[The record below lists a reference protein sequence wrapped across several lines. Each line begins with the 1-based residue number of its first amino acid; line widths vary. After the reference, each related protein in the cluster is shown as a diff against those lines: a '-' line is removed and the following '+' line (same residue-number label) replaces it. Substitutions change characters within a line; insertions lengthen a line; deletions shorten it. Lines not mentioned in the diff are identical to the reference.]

1 MLHLRGLGRGLAE
14 RDLLHAHARH
24 VTRVLVPWSPIHR
37 MHIMK
42 QLWRSSRPGSVT
54 VDDVLGLGD
63 HLPRLHVGPTLILRP
78 LGHSLGCSLILTPG
92 LEGGGGIVHHLG
104 GARPLTIVL
113 LRLRHDVVRHAHVL
127 SVVGDRVHVTL
138 VRQHP

>member
-42 QLWRSSRPGSVT
+42 ELGRSPRSGSVT
-54 VDDVLGLGD
+54 VDDVLWLGH
-63 HLPRLHVGPTLILRP
+63 HLAGLHVGAARV
-78 LGHSLGCSLILTPG
+78 LGPG
-92 LEGGGGIVHHLG
+92 LALISAQG
-104 GARPLTIVL
+104 
-113 LRLRHDVVRHAHVL
+113 
-127 SVVGDRVHVTL
+127 L
-138 VRQHP
+138 VWV